1 MCWLAI
7 ILQRATPYF
16 VSIFFYLL
24 EKRMIPIILQ
34 DKYNLKA
41 CFRNRLKICN
51 HQQSKYL
58 LGLHIYHF
66 EVTFLAY
73 IFFTMANN
81 VVN

>member
-1 MCWLAI
+1 MILI
-7 ILQRATPYF
+7 I
-16 VSIFFYLL
+16 I
-24 EKRMIPIILQ
+24 Q

-41 CFRNRLKICN
+41 GFWNQFEICN